1 MDVNSEDM
9 SEESARSRLGHINEN
24 LYVENSILPVVPATC
39 ALCQRILLS
48 DNEAGDLEAI
58 NICGDCKFLFL
69 EDLET
74 TTPDSYPRRT
84 LGPTRRRYDS
94 SESIDSMFSQQF
106 SQMINLARQNQSTVL
121 EHDNQSVDGAARL
134 VQLTSTQT
142 TPSGSSRWR
151 RVFSDTE
158 SDGFDSFYGE
168 GESNVSFRR
177 YRHFHGEG
185 DTISYTTYGGD
196 SDASIDGNSL
206 NETFAQ
212 PDGGSDLESDTD
224 IDPMHAGLYQWNS
237 EDSEEDEGEDSD
249 WEENDVEGSNV
260 ESSRAR
266 TLNYGSLGSNGSNA
280 RINWHRQRFSPEFDG
295 TFRMRVPERT
305 QTHTADYLTNFQEL
319 ETQNYVGN
327 AGDYLDS
334 RGFENLLEHLAGTDS
349 SRRGAPPAA
358 ISIVNNLPRVII
370 NENHDKLVDL
380 ACAICKDSI
389 IVGTV
394 VNQLP
399 CFHIYHPQCILP
411 WLSARNS
418 CPLCRYE
425 LPTDDKDYE
434 EKKGDGESGFG
445 MLHTEQRDVN
455 EDSSSDTMDDDA
467 VVDEVSQF
475 YGARADEELVDRNY
489 VADNSIRESSRNR
502 RFFLAAAAP
511 IVSIV
516 GITLMLWLG
525 KPLIDGRL
533 WLEIVDSWVCAT
545 NLKLMCSKISSLS
558 KPAFR
563 SVTQIIA
570 HFGRDLRFL
579 FLRKG
584 TANALSPPCVF
595 HLRMQVKYSS
605 SSGRY
610 S

>member
-9 SEESARSRLGHINEN
+9 LEESAQSRLSHINEN
-24 LYVENSILPVVPATC
+24 LYGENSVLPVVSATC

-74 TTPDSYPRRT
+74 TTPDSHSRRT
-84 LGPTRRRYDS
+84 LGPRRRGYDS
-94 SESIDSMFSQQF
+94 FESIESMFSQQF
-106 SQMINLARQNQSTVL
+106 AQMITLARQTQSTVL

-134 VQLTSTQT
+134 VQLTSTRT

-168 GESNVSFRR
+168 NESNVSFRR
-177 YRHFHGEG
+177 YRYFHGEA
-185 DTISYTTYGGD
+185 DTLSYTTYGGD

-206 NETFAQ
+206 LENETLAQ
-212 PDGGSDLESDTD
+212 ADGGSDLESDTD

-237 EDSEEDEGEDSD
+237 EDSEEGEGEDSD
-249 WEENDVEGSNV
+249 WEETDV

-266 TLNYGSLGSNGSNA
+266 TQNYGSNGSNA
-280 RINWHRQRFSPEFDG
+280 RINWHRQRSSPEFDD
-295 TFRMRVPERT
+295 TFRMRVSDRT
-305 QTHTADYLTNFQEL
+305 QTRTADYFTNFQEL
-319 ETQNYVGN
+319 ERQNYVGN

-358 ISIVNNLPRVII
+358 TSIVNNLPRVII
-370 NENHDKLVDL
+370 NENHDNLDDL
-380 ACAICKDSI
+380 ACAICKDSLI
-389 IVGTV
+389 AGTV

-399 CFHIYHPQCILP
+399 CFHIYHPSCILP
-411 WLSARNS
+411 WLTAHNS

-434 EKKGDGESGFG
+434 EKKRDRESGFR
-445 MLHTEQRDVN
+445 MLHTEQRDLN
-455 EDSSSDTMDDDA
+455 EDSSSDTTDDA

-489 VADNSIRESSRNR
+489 VADNSIRESPRNR

-511 IVSIV
+511 IVSIL

-525 KPLIDGRL
+525 KPLIDGRWPSDRVL
-533 WLEIVDSWVCAT
+533 
-545 NLKLMCSKISSLS
+545 
-558 KPAFR
+558 PARENSR
-563 SVTQIIA
+563 SRRWWS
-570 HFGRDLRFL
+570 FF
-579 FLRKG
+579 
-584 TANALSPPCVF
+584 
-595 HLRMQVKYSS
+595 
-605 SSGRY
+605 
-610 S
+610 